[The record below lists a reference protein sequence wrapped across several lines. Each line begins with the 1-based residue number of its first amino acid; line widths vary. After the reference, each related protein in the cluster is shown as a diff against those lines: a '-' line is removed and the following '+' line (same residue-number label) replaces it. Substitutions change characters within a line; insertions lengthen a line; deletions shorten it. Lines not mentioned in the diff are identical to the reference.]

1 MVLYCAR
8 DAPYN
13 QYYFLSTRPTGER
26 TRIMTVELQV
36 TPAQIQAVAD
46 TVQVHK
52 FGGSSLADAYCYRR
66 VARIVTEYAG
76 ASDLVVVSAA
86 GDTTNRILAIIDAQA
101 DDLGVAEVLL
111 KQLQK
116 YQQGLITELLNGDL
130 QAQLLALSNQDFAR
144 WWGWLQGDE
153 IITHRPELLSYG
165 ELWSARL
172 LAALLKQQGIKADYI
187 DARDFL
193 IADDAPEPHIR
204 VEVSR
209 IGLLNRIAPH
219 PGVRFIVT
227 GFICSDPTGRSL
239 ILGRNGSDYS
249 ATLVGSLIDS
259 KQVTIWKDV
268 AGVYSADPRKVE
280 RVVSLPLLDW
290 HEAEELARLGSP
302 VLHPRT
308 FQPVNRKRMVIA
320 VRSSLKVENQQTRIG
335 QYDDTEPKGKVLTS
349 LTDVVLFR
357 VNLSNAKLIQQFEE
371 LELVPLI
378 SWNEISQHHAY
389 YAYHQNHLDYIERW
403 LEHVDEAD
411 EVVQMQGYSMIA
423 LVGNRIQETTQYQTF
438 KTELSAQNLRRLAFS
453 PDNNAVIAILE
464 QKLEN
469 RLLNRLHSQLFNY
482 RRSLG
487 VLVVGRGNIGSAW
500 LALYRRLQERIN
512 EQMDVRILGILNST
526 RMWLDYHGL
535 ELDDWESSFDKFARP
550 YELSQL
556 IPELANAGCD
566 ELVMLDLTDST
577 EVAQLYPSFFANG
590 VHIIS
595 ANKRAGASRESQY
608 NEIRTIQR
616 EYEREWYYNTTVGA
630 GLPLNYTI
638 NDLINSGDTIRS
650 ISGIF
655 SGTMSWLFEN
665 FNTEVKFSD
674 LVREAKHR
682 GLTEP
687 DPRADL
693 TGQDIIRKLLIL
705 AREIGL
711 KLDWQDIQVD
721 SLLPEQL
728 HGISYEEFMQR
739 LPELDAPMQE
749 LYRTAQQQGK
759 VPRVLA
765 SFAVQPDDSVEAR
778 VGIEFIPAGDM
789 LANLIPGENI
799 FVIYTDWY
807 HEMPLVISGPGA
819 GKEVTAGGVQSDL
832 NQLLSH
838 LSNRHQG

>member
-1 MVLYCAR
+1 
-8 DAPYN
+8 
-13 QYYFLSTRPTGER
+13 
-26 TRIMTVELQV
+26 MTVEVQV
-36 TPAQIQAVAD
+36 TPEQIQAVAD

-86 GDTTNRILAIIDAQA
+86 GDTTNRILAIIDAKA

-111 KQLQK
+111 KQLEK
-116 YQQGLITELLNGDL
+116 YQQGLITELLNGDIQTRVL
-130 QAQLLALSNQDFAR
+130 EQSQHDFKR
-144 WWGWLQGDE
+144 WWAWLNGEEE
-153 IITHRPELLSYG
+153 INRRPELLSYG

-172 LAALLKQQGIKADYI
+172 LSALLQQQGVTSDYI
-187 DARDFL
+187 DARTFL
-193 IADDAPEPHIR
+193 VADDAPEPHIR
-204 VEVSR
+204 VPVSR
-209 IGLLNRIAPH
+209 AGLLNRIAPH
-219 PGVRFIVT
+219 PGTRFIVT
-227 GFICSDPTGRSL
+227 GFICADPEGNSL

-280 RVVSLPLLDW
+280 RVVSLPILDW
-290 HEAEELARLGSP
+290 QEAEELARLGSP

-308 FQPVNRKRMVIA
+308 FQPVNRERMVIA

-335 QYDDTEPKGKVLTS
+335 QYEDTEPKGKVLTS

-357 VNLSNAKLIQQFEE
+357 VDLSDAKLVQQFED
-371 LELVPLI
+371 LDLTPLI
-378 SWNEISQHHAY
+378 SWNEIAQHHAY
-389 YAYHQNHLDYIERW
+389 YAYHQNHLEFLERW
-403 LEHVDEAD
+403 LEQVDKSD
-411 EVVQMQGYSMIA
+411 HVVQMQGYSMIA
-423 LVGNRIQETTQYQTF
+423 LVGNRIQETDQYSTF
-438 KTELSAQNLRRLAFS
+438 KTELSAQNLRRMAFS
-453 PDNNAVIAILE
+453 PDSNAVIAILE
-464 QKLEN
+464 QKLDN

-500 LALYRRLQERIN
+500 LSLYRRLRERIN

-526 RMWLDYHGL
+526 RMWLDYNGL
-535 ELDDWESSFDKFARP
+535 ELDDWQASFDKFARP

-556 IPELANAGCD
+556 IPELPNAPCD
-566 ELVMLDLTDST
+566 ALVMLDLTDSV

-590 VHIIS
+590 LHIIS
-595 ANKRAGASRESQY
+595 ANKRAGASGESQY

-630 GLPLNYTI
+630 GLPLNYAL
-638 NDLINSGDTIRS
+638 NDLRNSGDTIRS

-665 FNTEVKFSD
+665 FNAEVKFSD
-674 LVREAKHR
+674 LVREAKAR
-682 GLTEP
+682 GLSEP
-687 DPRADL
+687 DPREDL
-693 TGQDIIRKLLIL
+693 TCQDIVRKLLIL

-711 KLDWQDIQVD
+711 KLDWKDIDVE

-728 HGISYEEFMQR
+728 EEISLEEFMQR
-739 LPELDAPMQE
+739 LPELDDAMHH
-749 LYRTAQQQGK
+749 LYTDAQQTQK
-759 VPRVLA
+759 VPRLLA
-765 SFAVQPDDSVEAR
+765 SFAVQEDDSVRAR
-778 VGIEFIPAGDM
+778 VGIEYIPEGDM

-832 NQLLSH
+832 NQLLSR

>member
-1 MVLYCAR
+1 
-8 DAPYN
+8 
-13 QYYFLSTRPTGER
+13 
-26 TRIMTVELQV
+26 MTVEVQV
-36 TPAQIQAVAD
+36 TPEQIQAVAD

-86 GDTTNRILAIIDAQA
+86 GDTTNRILAIVDAKA
-101 DDLGVAEVLL
+101 DDKGVAEVLL
-111 KQLQK
+111 KQLEK
-116 YQQGLITELLNGDL
+116 YQQGLIHELLNGDVQARVL
-130 QAQLLALSNQDFAR
+130 QQSQADFKR
-144 WWGWLQGDE
+144 WYAWLNDQEE
-153 IITHRPELLSYG
+153 IKRRPELLSYG

-172 LAALLKQQGIKADYI
+172 LSALLEQQGVTADYI
-187 DARDFL
+187 DARTFL
-193 IADDAPEPHIR
+193 VADDAPEPHIR

-209 IGLLNRIAPH
+209 AGLLNRIAPH
-219 PGVRFIVT
+219 PGTRFIVT
-227 GFICSDPTGRSL
+227 GFICADPAGNSL

-280 RVVSLPLLDW
+280 RVVSLPTIDW
-290 HEAEELARLGSP
+290 QEAEELARLGSP

-308 FQPVNRKRMVIA
+308 FQPVNRERMVIA

-335 QYDDTEPKGKVLTS
+335 QYDETEPKGKVLTS
-349 LTDVVLFR
+349 LADVVLFR
-357 VNLSNAKLIQQFEE
+357 VDLSDPQLVEQFEN
-371 LELVPLI
+371 LELTPLI
-378 SWNEISQHHAY
+378 SWNEVAQHHAY
-389 YAYHQNHLDYIERW
+389 YAYHQNHLEFMERW
-403 LEHVDEAD
+403 LEQVDKAD
-411 EVVQMQGYSMIA
+411 HVVQMAGYSMIA
-423 LVGNRIQETTQYQTF
+423 LVGARIQETDQYGTF

-453 PDNNAVIAILE
+453 PDSNSVIAILE
-464 QKLEN
+464 QKLDN

-500 LALYRRLQERIN
+500 LSLYRRLRERIN
-512 EQMDVRILGILNST
+512 EQMDVRIIGILNST
-526 RMWLDYHGL
+526 RMWLDYNGV
-535 ELDDWESSFDKFARP
+535 ELDDWEASFDKFARP

-556 IPELANAGCD
+556 IPELPNAPYD
-566 ELVMLDLTDST
+566 ELVMLDLTDSVG
-577 EVAQLYPSFFANG
+577 VAQLYPSFFANG
-590 VHIIS
+590 LHIIS
-595 ANKRAGASRESQY
+595 ANKRAGASGESQY
-608 NEIRTIQR
+608 QEIRTIQR

-630 GLPLNYTI
+630 GLPLNYAL
-638 NDLINSGDTIRS
+638 NDLRNSGDIIRS

-665 FNTEVKFSD
+665 FNADVKFSD
-674 LVREAKHR
+674 LVREAKMR
-682 GLTEP
+682 GLSEP
-687 DPRADL
+687 DPREDL
-693 TGQDIIRKLLIL
+693 TCQDIVRKLLIL

-711 KLDWQDIQVD
+711 KLDWKDIDVD

-728 HGISYEEFMQR
+728 EDIPLEQFMQR
-739 LPELDAPMQE
+739 LPELDDAMHH
-749 LYRTAQQQGK
+749 LYLDAQQTGK
-759 VPRVLA
+759 VPRLLA
-765 SFAVQPDDSVEAR
+765 SFAVQENDQVRAR
-778 VGIEFIPAGDM
+778 VGIEYIPEGDM

-832 NQLLSH
+832 NQLLSR

>member
-1 MVLYCAR
+1 
-8 DAPYN
+8 
-13 QYYFLSTRPTGER
+13 
-26 TRIMTVELQV
+26 MTVEVQV
-36 TPAQIQAVAD
+36 TPEQIQAVAD

-86 GDTTNRILAIIDAQA
+86 GDTTNRILAIIDAKA

-111 KQLQK
+111 KQLEK
-116 YQQGLITELLNGDL
+116 YQQGLITELLNGDM
-130 QAQLLALSNQDFAR
+130 QARVLKQSQHDFKR
-144 WWGWLQGDE
+144 WWAWLNGEEE
-153 IITHRPELLSYG
+153 ITRRPELLSYG

-172 LAALLKQQGIKADYI
+172 LSALLQQQGVTSDYI
-187 DARDFL
+187 DARTFL
-193 IADDAPEPHIR
+193 VADDAPEPHIR
-204 VEVSR
+204 VPVSR
-209 IGLLNRIAPH
+209 AGLLNRIAPH
-219 PGVRFIVT
+219 PGTRFIVT
-227 GFICSDPTGRSL
+227 GFICADPEGNSL

-280 RVVSLPLLDW
+280 RVVSLPILDW
-290 HEAEELARLGSP
+290 QEAEELARLGSP

-308 FQPVNRKRMVIA
+308 FQPVNRERMVIA

-335 QYDDTEPKGKVLTS
+335 QYEDTEPKGKVLTS
-349 LTDVVLFR
+349 LADVVLFR
-357 VNLSNAKLIQQFEE
+357 VDLSDAKLVQQFED
-371 LELVPLI
+371 LDLTPLI
-378 SWNEISQHHAY
+378 SWNEIAQHHAY
-389 YAYHQNHLDYIERW
+389 YAYHQNHLEFLERW
-403 LEHVDEAD
+403 LEQVDKAD
-411 EVVQMQGYSMIA
+411 HVVQMQGYSMIA
-423 LVGNRIQETTQYQTF
+423 LVGNRIQETDQYSTF

-453 PDNNAVIAILE
+453 PDSNAVIAILE
-464 QKLEN
+464 QKLDN

-500 LALYRRLQERIN
+500 LSLYRRLRERIN

-526 RMWLDYHGL
+526 RMWLDYNGL
-535 ELDDWESSFDKFARP
+535 ELDDWQASFDKFARP

-556 IPELANAGCD
+556 IPELPNAPCD
-566 ELVMLDLTDST
+566 ELVMLDLTDSVA
-577 EVAQLYPSFFANG
+577 VAQLYPSFFANG
-590 VHIIS
+590 LHIIS
-595 ANKRAGASRESQY
+595 ANKRAGASGESQY

-630 GLPLNYTI
+630 GLPLNYAL
-638 NDLINSGDTIRS
+638 NDLRNSGDTIRS

-665 FNTEVKFSD
+665 FNSEVKFSD
-674 LVREAKHR
+674 LVREAKAR
-682 GLTEP
+682 GLSEP
-687 DPRADL
+687 DPREDL
-693 TGQDIIRKLLIL
+693 TCQDIVRKLLIL

-711 KLDWQDIQVD
+711 KLDWKDIDVE

-728 HGISYEEFMQR
+728 EDISLEEFMQR
-739 LPELDAPMQE
+739 LPELDDAMHH
-749 LYRTAQQQGK
+749 LYTDAQKTQK
-759 VPRVLA
+759 VPRLLA
-765 SFAVQPDDSVEAR
+765 SFAVQDDDSVRAR
-778 VGIEFIPAGDM
+778 VGIEYIPEGDM

-832 NQLLSH
+832 NQLLSR

>member
-1 MVLYCAR
+1 
-8 DAPYN
+8 
-13 QYYFLSTRPTGER
+13 
-26 TRIMTVELQV
+26 MTVEVQV
-36 TPAQIQAVAD
+36 TPEQIQAVAD

-86 GDTTNRILAIIDAQA
+86 GDTTNRILAIIDAKA

-111 KQLQK
+111 KQLEK
-116 YQQGLITELLNGDL
+116 YQQGLITELLNGDIQSRVL
-130 QAQLLALSNQDFAR
+130 EQSQHDFKR
-144 WWGWLQGDE
+144 WWAWLNGEEE
-153 IITHRPELLSYG
+153 INRRPELLSYG

-172 LAALLKQQGIKADYI
+172 LSALLQQQGVTSDYI
-187 DARDFL
+187 DARTFL
-193 IADDAPEPHIR
+193 VADDAPEPHIR
-204 VEVSR
+204 VPVSR
-209 IGLLNRIAPH
+209 AGLLNRIAPH
-219 PGVRFIVT
+219 PGTRFIVT
-227 GFICSDPTGRSL
+227 GFICADPEGNSL

-280 RVVSLPLLDW
+280 RVVSLPILDW
-290 HEAEELARLGSP
+290 QEAEELARLGSP

-308 FQPVNRKRMVIA
+308 FQPVNRERMVIA

-335 QYDDTEPKGKVLTS
+335 QYEDTEPKGKVLTS

-357 VNLSNAKLIQQFEE
+357 VDLSDAKLVQQFED
-371 LELVPLI
+371 LDLTPLI
-378 SWNEISQHHAY
+378 SWNEIAQHHAY
-389 YAYHQNHLDYIERW
+389 YAYHQNHLEFLERW
-403 LEHVDEAD
+403 LEQVDKSD
-411 EVVQMQGYSMIA
+411 HVVQMQGYSMIA
-423 LVGNRIQETTQYQTF
+423 LVGNRIQETDQYSTF
-438 KTELSAQNLRRLAFS
+438 KAELSAQNLRRMVFS
-453 PDNNAVIAILE
+453 PDSNAVIAILE
-464 QKLEN
+464 QKLDN

-500 LALYRRLQERIN
+500 LSLYRRLRERIN

-526 RMWLDYHGL
+526 RMWLDYNGL
-535 ELDDWESSFDKFARP
+535 ELDDWQASFDKFARP

-556 IPELANAGCD
+556 IPELPNAPCD
-566 ELVMLDLTDST
+566 ELVMLDLTDSV

-590 VHIIS
+590 LHIIS
-595 ANKRAGASRESQY
+595 ANKRAGASGESQY

-630 GLPLNYTI
+630 GLPLNYAL
-638 NDLINSGDTIRS
+638 NDLRNSGDTIRS

-665 FNTEVKFSD
+665 FNAEVKFSD
-674 LVREAKHR
+674 LVREAKAR
-682 GLTEP
+682 GLSEP
-687 DPRADL
+687 DPREDL
-693 TGQDIIRKLLIL
+693 TCQDIVRKLLIL

-711 KLDWQDIQVD
+711 KLDWKDIDVE

-728 HGISYEEFMQR
+728 EEISLEEFMQR
-739 LPELDAPMQE
+739 LPELDDAMHH
-749 LYRTAQQQGK
+749 LYTDAQQTQK
-759 VPRVLA
+759 VPRLLA
-765 SFAVQPDDSVEAR
+765 SFAVQDDDSVRAR
-778 VGIEFIPAGDM
+778 VGIEYIPEGDM

-832 NQLLSH
+832 NQLLSR

>member
-1 MVLYCAR
+1 
-8 DAPYN
+8 
-13 QYYFLSTRPTGER
+13 
-26 TRIMTVELQV
+26 MTVEVQV
-36 TPAQIQAVAD
+36 TPEQIQAVAD

-86 GDTTNRILAIIDAQA
+86 GDTTNRILAIIDAKA

-111 KQLQK
+111 KQLEK
-116 YQQGLITELLNGDL
+116 YQQGLILELLNGDVQQRVL
-130 QAQLLALSNQDFAR
+130 SQSQHDFKRWYAWLA
-144 WWGWLQGDE
+144 GKEE
-153 IITHRPELLSYG
+153 ITRRPELLSYG

-172 LAALLKQQGIKADYI
+172 LAALLEQQGVTADHI
-187 DARDFL
+187 DARTFL
-193 IADDAPEPHIR
+193 VADDAPEPHIR
-204 VEVSR
+204 VETSR
-209 IGLLNRIAPH
+209 AGLLNRIAPH
-219 PGVRFIVT
+219 PGTRFIVT
-227 GFICSDPTGRSL
+227 GFICADPEGNSL

-280 RVVSLPLLDW
+280 RVVSLPTIDW
-290 HEAEELARLGSP
+290 QEAEELARLGSP
-302 VLHPRT
+302 ILHPRT
-308 FQPVNRKRMVIA
+308 FQPVNRERMVIA

-335 QYDDTEPKGKVLTS
+335 QYEDTDPKGKVLTS

-357 VNLSNAKLIQQFEE
+357 VDLSDAKLVQQFED

-378 SWNEISQHHAY
+378 SWNEVAQHHAY
-389 YAYHQNHLDYIERW
+389 YAYHQNHLDYLERW
-403 LEHVDEAD
+403 LQEVDKAD
-411 EVVQMQGYSMIA
+411 HVVQMQGYSMIA
-423 LVGNRIQETTQYQTF
+423 LVGNRIQETDQYSTF

-453 PDNNAVIAILE
+453 SDSNSVIAILE
-464 QKLEN
+464 QKLDN

-500 LALYRRLQERIN
+500 LSLYRRLRERIN
-512 EQMDVRILGILNST
+512 EQMDVRIIGILNST
-526 RMWLDYHGL
+526 RMWLDYNGL
-535 ELDDWESSFDKFARP
+535 ELDHWEVSFDKFARP

-556 IPELANAGCD
+556 IPELPNAPYD
-566 ELVMLDLTDST
+566 ELVMLDLTDAVS
-577 EVAQLYPSFFANG
+577 VAQLYPSFFANG
-590 VHIIS
+590 LHIIS
-595 ANKRAGASRESQY
+595 ANKRAGASGESQY

-630 GLPLNYTI
+630 GLPLNYAL
-638 NDLINSGDTIRS
+638 NDLRNSGDTIRS

-665 FNTEVKFSD
+665 FNADVKFSD
-674 LVREAKHR
+674 LVREAKAR
-682 GLTEP
+682 GLSEP
-687 DPRADL
+687 DPREDL
-693 TGQDIIRKLLIL
+693 TCQDIVRKLLIL

-711 KLDWQDIQVD
+711 KLDWKDIDVE

-728 HGISYEEFMQR
+728 EEIPLDEFMGR
-739 LPELDAPMQE
+739 LPELDDSMHD
-749 LYRTAQQQGK
+749 LYLDAQQTGK
-759 VPRVLA
+759 VPRLLA
-765 SFAVQPDDSVEAR
+765 SFAVQDDDSVRAR
-778 VGIEFIPAGDM
+778 VGIEYIPEGDM

-832 NQLLSH
+832 NQLLSR
-838 LSNRHQG
+838 LSNRRSQ

>member
-1 MVLYCAR
+1 
-8 DAPYN
+8 
-13 QYYFLSTRPTGER
+13 
-26 TRIMTVELQV
+26 MTVEVQV
-36 TPAQIQAVAD
+36 TPEQIQAVAD

-86 GDTTNRILAIIDAQA
+86 GDTTNRILAIIDAKS

-111 KQLQK
+111 KQLEK
-116 YQQGLITELLNGDL
+116 YQQGLILELLNGDVQQRVL
-130 QAQLLALSNQDFAR
+130 AQSQHDFKRWYAWLA
-144 WWGWLQGDE
+144 GEEE
-153 IITHRPELLSYG
+153 ITRRPELLSYG

-172 LAALLKQQGIKADYI
+172 LAALLEQQGVTADYI
-187 DARDFL
+187 DARTFL
-193 IADDAPEPHIR
+193 VADDAPEPHIR
-204 VEVSR
+204 VAVSR
-209 IGLLNRIAPH
+209 AGLLNRIAPH
-219 PGVRFIVT
+219 PGTRFIVT
-227 GFICSDPTGRSL
+227 GFICADPQGNSL

-249 ATLVGSLIDS
+249 ATLVGSLIDA

-280 RVVSLPLLDW
+280 RVVSLPTIDW
-290 HEAEELARLGSP
+290 QEAEELARLGSP
-302 VLHPRT
+302 ILHPRT
-308 FQPVNRKRMVIA
+308 FQPVNRERMVIA

-335 QYDDTEPKGKVLTS
+335 QYQDSAPQGKVLTS

-357 VNLSNAKLIQQFEE
+357 VDLSDAKLVQQFEE

-378 SWNEISQHHAY
+378 SWNEVAQHHAY
-389 YAYHQNHLDYIERW
+389 YAYHQNHLDYLERW
-403 LEHVDEAD
+403 LEDVDKAD
-411 EVVQMQGYSMIA
+411 HVVQMQGYSMIA
-423 LVGNRIQETTQYQTF
+423 LVGHRIQETDQYSTF
-438 KTELSAQNLRRLAFS
+438 KAELSAQNLRRLAFS
-453 PDNNAVIAILE
+453 PDSTSVIAILE
-464 QKLEN
+464 QKLDN

-500 LALYRRLQERIN
+500 LSLYRRLRERIN
-512 EQMDVRILGILNST
+512 EQMDVRIIGILNST
-526 RMWLDYHGL
+526 RMWLDYNGL
-535 ELDDWESSFDKFARP
+535 ELDHWEASFDKFARP

-556 IPELANAGCD
+556 IPELPNAPYD
-566 ELVMLDLTDST
+566 ELVMLDLTDAVP
-577 EVAQLYPSFFANG
+577 VAQLYPSFFANG
-590 VHIIS
+590 LHIIS
-595 ANKRAGASRESQY
+595 ANKRAGASGESQY

-630 GLPLNYTI
+630 GLPLNYAL
-638 NDLINSGDTIRS
+638 NDLRNSGDTIRS

-665 FNTEVKFSD
+665 FNAEVKFSD
-674 LVREAKHR
+674 LVREAKAR
-682 GLTEP
+682 GLSEP
-687 DPRADL
+687 DPREDL
-693 TGQDIIRKLLIL
+693 TCQDIVRKLLIL

-711 KLDWQDIQVD
+711 NLDWKDIDVE

-728 HGISYEEFMQR
+728 EDIPLDEFMRR
-739 LPELDAPMQE
+739 LPELDDSMHD
-749 LYRTAQQQGK
+749 LYLDAQKTGK
-759 VPRVLA
+759 VPRLLA
-765 SFAVQPDDSVEAR
+765 SFAVQEDDSVRAR
-778 VGIEFIPAGDM
+778 VGIEYIPEGDM

-832 NQLLSH
+832 NQLLSR
-838 LSNRHQG
+838 LSNRHSR